1 MQKFQPKQMLR
12 EWLGI
17 HEPLNDVEFVAG
29 MRPIQT
35 NDLPPLS
42 IQEVIAESQKAWR
55 ENPLAHRIISI
66 TTQYV
71 IGKGVTFKAC
81 DSETQCFLR
90 TFWDHPLNKMDL
102 RIHEWNDELSRSGN
116 LFILISSDVS
126 GMSYVRA
133 IPAARIHE
141 IRTRDN
147 DCEQVIAYKVI
158 QPTPEFL
165 YDEKWIQAADRLNPT
180 LDPVMIHF
188 AVNRSIG
195 SIWGEPD
202 LAPLLKWLSRYANWL
217 EDRVRLN
224 RYRNSFL
231 FVVRTHLVGEAQ
243 RLQRQSQLNSIPP
256 VPGSILVTNEN
267 EEWSVLSPKL
277 ESMEAKEDGLALKKM
292 IAAGAGIPLHFLAEP
307 ESENKASAESAGES
321 TCRHFEQRQ
330 QLFLNF
336 LTDLLQQVLSR
347 AALVN
352 SRVQPDDPIWVSGD
366 DISVRDNLTLSQ
378 AGLNIV
384 EVLSRL
390 KTQGFLSND
399 EFLRITYRFIG
410 EELKDENKI
419 DH

>member
-1 MQKFQPKQMLR
+1 
-12 EWLGI
+12 
-17 HEPLNDVEFVAG
+17 
-29 MRPIQT
+29 
-35 NDLPPLS
+35 
-42 IQEVIAESQKAWR
+42 
-55 ENPLAHRIISI
+55 
-66 TTQYV
+66 
-71 IGKGVTFKAC
+71 
-81 DSETQCFLR
+81 
-90 TFWDHPLNKMDL
+90 
-102 RIHEWNDELSRSGN
+102 
-116 LFILISSDVS
+116 FILISSDVS
-126 GMSYVRA
+126 GMSYARA
-133 IPAARIHE
+133 IPSARIRE

-158 QPTPEFL
+158 QPATDFL

-180 LDPVMIHF
+180 LEPVMIHF
-188 AVNRSIG
+188 AVNRTIG

-231 FVVRTHLVGEAQ
+231 FVVRTHLAGEAQ
-243 RLQRQSQLNSIPP
+243 RLQRQSQLNAVPP

-336 LTDLLQQVLSR
+336 LAELLQQVISR

-352 SRVQPDDPIWVSGD
+352 SRIRPGDSVRITGD
-366 DISVRDNLTLSQ
+366 DISVRDNLALSQ
-378 AGLNIV
+378 AGVNIA
-384 EVLSRL
+384 EVLSGL
-390 KTQGFLSND
+390 KTQGLLSDD
-399 EFLRITYRFIG
+399 ELLRITYRFIG
-410 EELKDENKI
+410 EELQDVEK
-419 DH
+419 